1 MSNRRSYSA
10 SQYTGGSKKRGMS
23 PGRSMAQFGHAG
35 HAGKSQAKAQKHQK
49 AGINTPS
56 SGPGSNPNIG
66 QTPPR
71 KTTTVSTPKKTTTTK
86 KTTLKDKLIRG
97 GRTLGEW
104 KHIMD
109 IISGNVPGIIKNI
122 GFSYGANKFFGD
134 QAYRGGDIQPWDKDD
149 VSGIGSFNL
158 ADMGITTPDTD
169 YTQLAKVYSTED
181 MMNLLGIKDQATAEK
196 YVEDPYVGSPRFIE
210 REKRTDPRTQPEAM
224 NLFTQNLLE
233 QEKNTNKTFE
243 QQRQAALELG
253 IRPTD
258 RHLIPTDFLTKPG
271 EAATQTPF
279 KNIAAEIEKKYPMA
293 RGGIVNL
300 YKYGGFLG

>member
-1 MSNRRSYSA
+1 MNQARMAAQQRSNRRSS
-10 SQYTGGSKKRGMS
+10 RGIS

-122 GFSYGANKFFGD
+122 GVSYGANKLLGD
-134 QAYRGGDIQPWDKDD
+134 QAYRGGDIQPWDEDY
-149 VSGIGSFNL
+149 VTGLGSFNL
-158 ADMGITTPDTD
+158 ADMGITPDTD
-169 YTQLAKVYSTED
+169 YTQVAKVYSTED

-196 YVEDPYVGSPRFIE
+196 YVEDPYVGSPKFIT
-210 REKRTDPRTQPEAM
+210 RKKRTQPRTQAEAM
-224 NLFTQNLLE
+224 AKFTENLIK
-233 QEKNTNKTFE
+233 QETDYPSKTFD
-243 QQRQAALELG
+243 QQRSGAMEMG
-253 IRPTD
+253 IRPED
-258 RHLIPTDFLTKPG
+258 RSLIPSDFLDKPG
-271 EAATQTPF
+271 EAATQMPF